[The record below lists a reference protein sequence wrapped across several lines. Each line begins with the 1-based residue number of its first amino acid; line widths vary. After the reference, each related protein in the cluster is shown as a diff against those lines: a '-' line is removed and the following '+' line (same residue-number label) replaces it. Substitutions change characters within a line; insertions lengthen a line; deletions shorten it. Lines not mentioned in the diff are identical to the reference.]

1 MKLQRRIKEIECEQN
16 DIFKITRTR
25 DIFLKEAT
33 TSYLNILALIALNYT
48 FLKSSKIKF
57 YKYTDN
63 LSTTIYRFAA
73 LLMQNVNNT
82 NMMNYT
88 LVFH

>member
-16 DIFKITRTR
+16 DIFEITRTR
-25 DIFLKEAT
+25 DIFLREAT
-33 TSYLNILALIALNYT
+33 TSYLNTLALVSLNST
-48 FLKSSKIKF
+48 FLSGRKNASSKSI
-57 YKYTDN
+57 DN

-82 NMMNYT
+82 NMMKYT
-88 LVFH
+88 VVSY